1 MASIPDVVL
10 LSKFAVGAIIMRG
23 AGCTINDIWDRDF
36 DKHVARTKCRPL
48 ASGVLTVPQ
57 ALAFL
62 SVQLSAGLAVLV
74 TFNTNSIILGFMSM
88 PLVVV
93 YPLMKR
99 FTYWPQLVLGL
110 TFNWGALIG
119 YTAVMGEISLFHT
132 LPLYVAGV
140 YWTLIYDTLYGYQDR
155 KDDVAIGVKST
166 SLFFGDN
173 PQGPLSIISLGLLGG
188 LLATGINSGLTAPY
202 YVGVGG
208 MWLHVLWQIW
218 TADLDDKENLWR
230 RFNSN
235 KYSGGLLALA
245 IAAGHF

>member
-1 MASIPDVVL
+1 MGDDEPPAAGHPPRGPGLGRRHRLDVRRQHL
-10 LSKFAVGAIIMRG
+10 LGQG
-23 AGCTINDIWDRDF
+23 
-36 DKHVARTKCRPL
+36 PQ
-48 ASGVLTVPQ
+48 VP
-57 ALAFL
+57 
-62 SVQLSAGLAVLV
+62 VE
-74 TFNTNSIILGFMSM
+74 
-88 PLVVV
+88 PH
-93 YPLMKR
+93 R
-99 FTYWPQLVLGL
+99 
-110 TFNWGALIG
+110 
-119 YTAVMGEISLFHT
+119 EISWFHT